1 MGYARVNQPVGLHHR
16 VEKETVYVVFRRY
29 ILTTTYA
36 MQHHGGMETSHQ
48 IILDLAAQRGL
59 IRPRDLGELG
69 LPSVALTR
77 LVRQGLLTRV
87 GRGLYAR
94 PDRSVSEHGTL
105 AEVARK
111 HPQAIVCLLS
121 ALRVHD
127 LTTQSP
133 FEVWLAIP
141 NKARAPKIDY
151 PPLRIVRFS
160 GTALTDGIEEHEI
173 DGVTVRVTNVA
184 RTVAD
189 CFKFRNKIGLD
200 VAMEA
205 LQEAWRAKR
214 VSMDEIWHYATL
226 YRVANV
232 MRPYMES
239 LS

>member
-1 MGYARVNQPVGLHHR
+1 MESNYQHILNLARTH
-16 VEKETVYVVFRRY
+16 
-29 ILTTTYA
+29 
-36 MQHHGGMETSHQ
+36 
-48 IILDLAAQRGL
+48 GL
-59 IRPRDLGELG
+59 IRPRDLVAQG
-69 LPSVALTR
+69 LPRVALTR

-87 GRGLYAR
+87 GRGLYAI
-94 PDRSVSEHGTL
+94 PDRPVSEHGSL
-105 AEVARK
+105 AEIARN

-121 ALRVHD
+121 ALRVHE

-141 NKARAPKIDY
+141 NKARTPKLEY

-160 GTALTDGIEEHEI
+160 GASLTDGIEEHQV

-184 RTVAD
+184 RTVVD

-214 VSMDEIWHYATL
+214 VTMDDLWRYASL
-226 YRVANV
+226 CRVANV

>member
-1 MGYARVNQPVGLHHR
+1 MA
-16 VEKETVYVVFRRY
+16 
-29 ILTTTYA
+29 
-36 MQHHGGMETSHQ
+36 TSHQ
-48 IILDLAAQRGL
+48 NILDLAAARGL
-59 IRPRDLGELG
+59 IRPRDLTEHG
-69 LPSVALTR
+69 LPTVALTR
-77 LVRQGLLTRV
+77 LVRQGRLQRV
-87 GRGLYAR
+87 GRGLYALPGR
-94 PDRSVSEHGTL
+94 PVSEHNAL

-121 ALRVHD
+121 ALRFHG

-141 NKARAPKIDY
+141 NKARAPKMDY

-160 GTALTDGIEEHEI
+160 GVALTRGVEDHVI
-173 DGVTVRVTNVA
+173 DGVPVRVTSVA

-200 VAMEA
+200 VALEA

-214 VSMDEIWHYATL
+214 ASMDELWRYATL
-226 YRVANV
+226 CRVANV

>member
-1 MGYARVNQPVGLHHR
+1 MA
-16 VEKETVYVVFRRY
+16 
-29 ILTTTYA
+29 
-36 MQHHGGMETSHQ
+36 TSHQ
-48 IILDLAAQRGL
+48 DILDLAAEHEL
-59 IRPRDLGELG
+59 IRPRDLTERG
-69 LPSVALTR
+69 LATVALTR
-77 LVRQGLLTRV
+77 LVRQGRLQRV
-87 GRGLYAR
+87 GRGLYAL
-94 PDRSVSEHGTL
+94 PDRPVSEHNTL

-121 ALRVHD
+121 ALRFHD

-141 NKARAPKIDY
+141 NKARAPKMDY

-160 GTALTDGIEEHEI
+160 GEALNAGVEDHVI
-173 DGVTVRVTNVA
+173 DGVPVRVTSVA

-200 VAMEA
+200 VALEA

-214 VSMDEIWHYATL
+214 VSMDELWRYATL
-226 YRVANV
+226 CRVTNV

-239 LS
+239 LP

>member
-1 MGYARVNQPVGLHHR
+1 
-16 VEKETVYVVFRRY
+16 
-29 ILTTTYA
+29 

-48 IILDLAAQRGL
+48 TILDLAAQRGL
-59 IRPRDLGELG
+59 IRPRDLAALG

-77 LVRQGLLTRV
+77 LVRQGLLVRV
-87 GRGLYAR
+87 GRGLYAH
-94 PDRSVSEHGTL
+94 PDRSISEHGTL

-141 NKARAPKIDY
+141 NKARAPKMDY

-160 GTALTDGIEEHEI
+160 GAALTDGIEEHQI
-173 DGVTVRVTNVA
+173 DGVTVRMTNVA

-205 LQEAWRAKR
+205 LQEAWRTKR
-214 VSMDEIWHYATL
+214 VSMDELLRHASL
-226 YRVANV
+226 CRVANV

-239 LS
+239 LA

>member
-1 MGYARVNQPVGLHHR
+1 
-16 VEKETVYVVFRRY
+16 
-29 ILTTTYA
+29 
-36 MQHHGGMETSHQ
+36 MQHHERMKSSHQ
-48 IILDLAAQRGL
+48 TILELAAQGGL
-59 IRPRDLGELG
+59 IRPRDLTERG

-94 PDRSVSEHGTL
+94 PDRKVSEHGTL

-141 NKARAPKIDY
+141 NKARAPKMDY
-151 PPLRIVRFS
+151 PPLRIMRLS
-160 GTALTDGIEEHEI
+160 GALLSDGIEEHQI
-173 DGVTVRVTNVA
+173 DGVSVRVTNVA

-205 LQEAWRAKR
+205 LQEAWLAKR
-214 VSMDEIWHYATL
+214 LSMDELWRYATL
-226 YRVANV
+226 CRVANV

>member
-1 MGYARVNQPVGLHHR
+1 MAS
-16 VEKETVYVVFRRY
+16 
-29 ILTTTYA
+29 
-36 MQHHGGMETSHQ
+36 SHQ
-48 IILDLAAQRGL
+48 KVLDLAAERGL
-59 IRPRDLGELG
+59 IRPRDLTERG
-69 LPSVALTR
+69 LPTVALTR
-77 LVRQGLLTRV
+77 LVRHGRLQRV
-87 GRGLYAR
+87 GRGLYSL
-94 PDRSVSEHGTL
+94 PDRPVSEHNAL

-121 ALRVHD
+121 ALRFHD

-141 NKARAPKIDY
+141 NKARAPKMDY

-160 GTALTDGIEEHEI
+160 GAALTDGVEEYAI
-173 DGVTVRVTNVA
+173 DGVPVRVTSVA

-200 VAMEA
+200 VALEA

-214 VSMDEIWHYATL
+214 VSMDELWRCATL
-226 YRVANV
+226 CRVANV
-232 MRPYMES
+232 IRPYMES

>member
-1 MGYARVNQPVGLHHR
+1 MA
-16 VEKETVYVVFRRY
+16 
-29 ILTTTYA
+29 
-36 MQHHGGMETSHQ
+36 TSHQ
-48 IILDLAAQRGL
+48 NILDLAAERGL
-59 IRPRDLGELG
+59 IRPRDLTERG
-69 LPSVALTR
+69 LPTVALTR
-77 LVRQGLLTRV
+77 LVRQGRLQRV
-87 GRGLYAR
+87 GRGLYAL
-94 PDRSVSEHGTL
+94 PDRPVSEHNAL

-121 ALRVHD
+121 ALRIHD

-141 NKARAPKIDY
+141 NKARAPKMDY

-160 GTALTDGIEEHEI
+160 GAALTRGVEDHVI
-173 DGVTVRVTNVA
+173 DGVPVRVTSVA

-200 VAMEA
+200 VALEA

-214 VSMDEIWHYATL
+214 ASMDELWRYATL
-226 YRVANV
+226 CRVANV

>member
-1 MGYARVNQPVGLHHR
+1 MA
-16 VEKETVYVVFRRY
+16 
-29 ILTTTYA
+29 
-36 MQHHGGMETSHQ
+36 TSHQ
-48 IILDLAAQRGL
+48 NILDLAAERGL
-59 IRPRDLGELG
+59 IRPRDLTERG
-69 LPSVALTR
+69 LPTVALTR
-77 LVRQGLLTRV
+77 LVRQGRLQRV
-87 GRGLYAR
+87 GRGLYAL
-94 PDRSVSEHGTL
+94 PDRPVSEHNAL

-121 ALRVHD
+121 ALRIHD

-141 NKARAPKIDY
+141 NKARAPKMDY

-160 GTALTDGIEEHEI
+160 GAALTRGVEDHVI
-173 DGVTVRVTNVA
+173 DGVPVRVTSVA

-200 VAMEA
+200 VALES

-214 VSMDEIWHYATL
+214 ASMDELWRYATL
-226 YRVANV
+226 CRVANV

>member
-1 MGYARVNQPVGLHHR
+1 
-16 VEKETVYVVFRRY
+16 
-29 ILTTTYA
+29 
-36 MQHHGGMETSHQ
+36 MQHHGCMESSHQ
-48 IILDLAAQRGL
+48 TILDLATQRGL
-59 IRPRDLGELG
+59 IRPRDLDERG

-87 GRGLYAR
+87 GRGLYSR
-94 PDRSVSEHGTL
+94 PDRVVSEHGTL

-111 HPQAIVCLLS
+111 HPQGIVCLLS

-133 FEVWLAIP
+133 FEVWVAIP
-141 NKARAPKIDY
+141 NKARAPKMDY
-151 PPLRIVRFS
+151 PPLRVVRFS
-160 GTALTDGIEEHEI
+160 GAALIEGVEEHVI
-173 DGVTVRVTNVA
+173 DGVPVRVTNVA

-200 VAMEA
+200 VALEA

-214 VSMDEIWHYATL
+214 VGMDELWRFAAL
-226 YRVANV
+226 CRVANV